1 MQRTAYIPASYF
13 YERRGATIRASG
25 ASSLEK
31 LQGIRRAVTAFG
43 REMMQSHRQPEKPF
57 VRPKIGLALG
67 GGFAR
72 GIAHIGVLRALEDAG
87 IQVDY
92 IAGTSS
98 GAIIGAMY
106 ANGMSGKDIHEVA
119 ALLKFGTFAKFSFS
133 RLGFWNSS
141 PMANFLRRVL
151 KVETFEQLRMPLAVA
166 ATEFAT
172 GEPVVF
178 SSGPLIDAVRAS
190 CAYPGMFH
198 PVQVDGRL
206 MVDGLLSHPV
216 PAVPLKQMGAEKI
229 IAVYFNS
236 HWVGSTGPKHFMDV
250 IGQCFSIA
258 SSRLCAQWQSSADLV
273 LEPDV
278 SAFSYDAFQHVHEL
292 VKAGEEAARAALP
305 QIEAWIADPAKLQP
319 AAAINDAAKSPMSPA
334 TVPVAG

>member
-1 MQRTAYIPASYF
+1 VREKPRSKGF
-13 YERRGATIRASG
+13 V
-25 ASSLEK
+25 LEK

-43 REMMQSHRQPEKPF
+43 REMMQGHRQQEKPF
-57 VRPKIGLALG
+57 VRPKIGIALG

-72 GIAHIGVLRALEDAG
+72 GVAHVGVLRVLEDEG
-87 IQVDY
+87 IPVDY

-98 GAIIGAMY
+98 GAVIGAMY
-106 ANGMSGKDIHEVA
+106 ASGMSGKDIHEVA
-119 ALLKFGTFAKFSFS
+119 SLLKFGNFAKFSFS

-141 PMANFLRRVL
+141 PMATFLKRVL
-151 KVETFEQLRMPLAVA
+151 KADTFEQLRMPLAVS
-166 ATEFAT
+166 ATEFTT
-172 GEPVVF
+172 GEPVIF

-198 PVQVDGRL
+198 PVQIDGRL

-216 PAVPLKQMGAEKI
+216 PAVPLKQMGAEKV
-229 IAVYFNS
+229 IAVYFSS
-236 HWVGSTGPKHFMDV
+236 HWVGNTGPKHFMDV

-258 SSRLCAQWQSSADLV
+258 SSRMCEQWQSSADLV

-278 SAFSYDAFQHVHEL
+278 SAFAYDAFAHVNEL
-292 VKAGEEAARAALP
+292 VKVGEEAARAALP
-305 QIEAWIADPAKLQP
+305 QIRDWITDPATAEP
-319 AAAINDAAKSPMSPA
+319 AAAAELSKSPMGPA

>member
-1 MQRTAYIPASYF
+1 
-13 YERRGATIRASG
+13 
-25 ASSLEK
+25 
-31 LQGIRRAVTAFG
+31 
-43 REMMQSHRQPEKPF
+43 MMSSHRPLDKPF
-57 VRPKIGLALG
+57 ARPRIGLALG

-72 GIAHIGVLRALEDAG
+72 GIAHIGVLRALEDG
-87 IQVDY
+87 GVPVDY

-106 ANGMSGKDIHEVA
+106 ASGMSGKDIHEVA

-141 PMANFLRRVL
+141 PMADFLKRVL
-151 KVETFEQLRMPLAVA
+151 KVDTFEQLRMPFAVS

-198 PVQVDGRL
+198 PVQIDGRL

-216 PAVPLKQMGAEKI
+216 PAVPLKHMGAERV

-258 SSRLCAQWQSSADLV
+258 SSRLCSQWQASADLV
-273 LEPDV
+273 IEPDV
-278 SAFSYDAFQHVHEL
+278 SAFAYDAFQHVHEI

-305 QIEAWIADPAKLQP
+305 QIKAWIAVPAKTGP
-319 AAAINDAAKSPMSPA
+319 AIAAADATQSPLAPA
-334 TVPVAG
+334 TVPLAG

>member
-1 MQRTAYIPASYF
+1 MQQTSFVAASYVAE
-13 YERRGATIRASG
+13 YAQIWLRDVT
-25 ASSLEK
+25 LEK
-31 LQGIRRAVTAFG
+31 LQGILRGVSAFG
-43 REMMQSHRQPEKPF
+43 REVMRPHHPPEKPF

-72 GIAHIGVLRALEDAG
+72 GVAHVGVLRVLENEG
-87 IQVDY
+87 VPIDY

-98 GAIIGAMY
+98 GAVIGAMY
-106 ANGMSGKDIHEVA
+106 ASGMSGKDIHEVA
-119 ALLKFGTFAKFSFS
+119 SLLKFGHFAKFSFS

-141 PMANFLRRVL
+141 PMASFLKRVL
-151 KVETFEQLRMPLAVA
+151 KAQTFEELRMPLAVS

-178 SSGPLIDAVRAS
+178 SSGPLIDALRAS

-216 PAVPLKQMGAEKI
+216 PTVPLKQMGAEKV
-229 IAVYFNS
+229 IAVYFSS
-236 HWVGSTGPKHFMDV
+236 HWVGDTGPKHFMDV

-258 SSRLCAQWQSSADLV
+258 SSRMCGMWQSSADLV
-273 LEPDV
+273 LEPNV
-278 SAFSYDAFQHVHEL
+278 AAFAYDAFQHVNEL
-292 VKAGEEAARAALP
+292 VKMGEEAARAALP
-305 QIEAWIADPAKLQP
+305 QIKAWITDPAAEQ
-319 AAAINDAAKSPMSPA
+319 AAHEVAAEKKPTPSLSPVTIPA
-334 TVPVAG
+334 TT

>member
-1 MQRTAYIPASYF
+1 MRPHHQ
-13 YERRGATIRASG
+13 
-25 ASSLEK
+25 
-31 LQGIRRAVTAFG
+31 Q
-43 REMMQSHRQPEKPF
+43 EKPF
-57 VRPKIGLALG
+57 VRPKIGIALG

-72 GIAHIGVLRALEDAG
+72 GVAHVGVLRVLEDEG
-87 IQVDY
+87 IPIDY

-98 GAIIGAMY
+98 GAVIGAMY
-106 ANGMSGKDIHEVA
+106 ASGMSGKDIHEVA
-119 ALLKFGTFAKFSFS
+119 SLLKFGHFAKFGFS

-141 PMANFLRRVL
+141 PMAGFLKRVL
-151 KVETFEQLRMPLAVA
+151 KTQTFEELRTPLAVA

-216 PAVPLKQMGAEKI
+216 PAVPLKQMGAEKV
-229 IAVYFNS
+229 IAVYFSS
-236 HWVGSTGPKHFMDV
+236 HWVGDTGPKHFMDV

-258 SSRLCAQWQSSADLV
+258 SSRMCGQWQSSADLV
-273 LEPDV
+273 LEPNV
-278 SAFSYDAFQHVHEL
+278 SAFAYDAFQHVNEL
-292 VKAGEEAARAALP
+292 VRVGEEAARAALP
-305 QIEAWIADPAKLQP
+305 HIRAWITD
-319 AAAINDAAKSPMSPA
+319 PA
-334 TVPVAG
+334 TVEVAQEVVAERKPSASLVPSMPLTT